1 MPILMSCSDCGF
13 TAEVADHLTLNAVD
27 GVVDYLALRCTA
39 GHHQTMEHAFS
50 RGRIDA
56 VLKGVH
62 GDIVS
67 FGNTSTVRYREM
79 CLAIFGRLNSLWPR
93 TIGALSAR
101 ARWCSIGAATV
112 ALALLAVIPI
122 AGRQGVSADS
132 GISACRAL
140 AGGQVAAADYPGI
153 RAQLASSR
161 RPELR
166 AAGTAYLDLLVKL
179 RDARRTDGYE
189 AIWFYQRLSH
199 ACAKH
204 GRNLSSAPDK
214 LLTGAGRRGPGDGR
228 LSAVQSAPFTMLPSR
243 PR

>member
-1 MPILMSCSDCGF
+1 MPILMSCSECGF
-13 TAEVADHLTLNAVD
+13 TAEVADHLTLNAAD
-27 GVVDYLALRCTA
+27 GAVDYLALRCTA
-39 GHHQTMEHAFS
+39 GHHQTMEHASS

-101 ARWCSIGAATV
+101 ARWCWIGAATV
-112 ALALLAVIPI
+112 ALVLLAVMPTTGQRG
-122 AGRQGVSADS
+122 ASADS

-140 AGGQVAAADYPGI
+140 TGAHVAAADYPRI

-161 RPELR
+161 RPDLR
-166 AAGTAYLDLLVKL
+166 AAATAYLDLLVKL
-179 RDARRTDGYE
+179 RNARGTDGYE
-189 AIWFYQRLSH
+189 AIWFYQRLSLV
-199 ACAKH
+199 CAKH
-204 GRNLSSAPDK
+204 GRNTTVGS
-214 LLTGAGRRGPGDGR
+214 
-228 LSAVQSAPFTMLPSR
+228 
-243 PR
+243 

>member
-101 ARWCSIGAATV
+101 ARWCSIGAATA
-112 ALALLAVIPI
+112 ALVLLTVMPAT
-122 AGRQGVSADS
+122 GRHGASADS
-132 GISACRAL
+132 GISARRAL
-140 AGGQVAAADYPGI
+140 SGAHHVAAADYPRI
-153 RAQLASSR
+153 RVQFASSR
-161 RPELR
+161 GPDLR
-166 AAGTAYLDLLVKL
+166 AAG
-179 RDARRTDGYE
+179 
-189 AIWFYQRLSH
+189 
-199 ACAKH
+199 
-204 GRNLSSAPDK
+204 
-214 LLTGAGRRGPGDGR
+214 
-228 LSAVQSAPFTMLPSR
+228 
-243 PR
+243 